1 MTQEDIQKEKAE
13 THQPLVSVIIP
24 VYNDIVRLE
33 TCLQALAEQSYSNH
47 EVIAVD
53 NGSTDGDVAGV
64 CKAFPK
70 VRFAREEKVGSY
82 PARNKGLELAK
93 GEVIAFTDSD
103 CIPQG
108 DWLEQGVSRVEQ
120 TENCGIV
127 AGHVDVFPRNRARPT
142 FVELYDMMLAF
153 PQERYIRNNR
163 YGVTA
168 NLFTTRSAV
177 EVVGPFNGDLKS
189 GGDHE
194 WGHRVADAGLT
205 LVYAPE
211 VRVAHPAR
219 KSLRELRK
227 KARRVVGGGR
237 DSSSTKDMLRWLRNA
252 LYPPVGTSRR
262 VLHDESRG
270 LSLREKLKVCAV
282 ETLWRW
288 MIAREIVRVMLLR
301 TPSTRS

>member
-1 MTQEDIQKEKAE
+1 MTQSETQLEDR
-13 THQPLVSVIIP
+13 PLVSVIIP

-33 TCLQALAEQSYSNH
+33 TCLHALAEQTYTNF

-53 NGSTDGDVAGV
+53 NGSTDGDVASV

-93 GEVIAFTDSD
+93 GEVVAFTDSD
-103 CIPQG
+103 CIPSA
-108 DWLEQGVSRVEQ
+108 DWLERGVERVLE
-120 TENCGIV
+120 TENCGLV
-127 AGHVDVFPRNRARPT
+127 AGHVAVFPRDRSRPT

-153 PQERYIRNNR
+153 PQERYVRNNR

-168 NLFTTRSAV
+168 NLFTTRKAV
-177 EVVGPFNGDLKS
+177 DKVGPFNGELKS

-194 WGHRVADAGLT
+194 WGHRVAEAGLT

-211 VRVAHPAR
+211 ARVAHPAR
-219 KSLRELRK
+219 RFLGELRK

-237 DSSSTKDMLRWLRNA
+237 DASSTKDMLRWLRNA

-262 VLHDESRG
+262 VFDDESRG
-270 LSLREKLKVCAV
+270 LSLYEKLKVCVV

-288 MIAREIVRVMLLR
+288 MIAREIVRVMLLK